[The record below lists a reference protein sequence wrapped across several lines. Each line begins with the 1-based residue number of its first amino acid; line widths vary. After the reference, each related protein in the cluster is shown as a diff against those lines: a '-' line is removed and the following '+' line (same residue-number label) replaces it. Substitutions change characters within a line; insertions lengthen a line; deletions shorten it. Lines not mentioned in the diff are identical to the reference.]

1 MRDQVRSPQ
10 PARAERGEETRQR
23 LLQAAIDVFGRQG
36 FEAGTRAL
44 TKRAGVNLAAIP
56 YHFGSKQGLYL
67 AAAEH
72 IALQIRSRIGPTLER
87 ARIELAAESRDGGAR
102 PVDAAAARRL
112 LLDILE
118 AFARM
123 LVQEE
128 SASWARFIMRE
139 QMEPS
144 AAFERLYNGFIH
156 PTFGTIAALIA
167 RITGQGPDDEAV
179 RLQVPQLI
187 GQVLIFR
194 AARAT
199 VLRELGWSRI
209 GEREFAA
216 IRSLI
221 QASVDALGDQT
232 AAGAAP

>member
-1 MRDQVRSPQ
+1 MGDHQVSPQ
-10 PARAERGEETRQR
+10 PVRAERGEETRQR
-23 LLQAAIDVFGRQG
+23 LLQAAIEVFGRQG

-56 YHFGSKQGLYL
+56 YHFGSKQGLYV

-72 IALQIRSRIGPTLER
+72 IAAQIRARIGPALER
-87 ARIELAAESRDGGAR
+87 ARHELEDQGGA
-102 PVDAAAARRL
+102 PLDAARARVL
-112 LLDILE
+112 LRHLLE

-123 LVQEE
+123 LVQAE
-128 SASWARFIMRE
+128 SASWARFIIRE

-144 AAFERLYNGFIH
+144 EAFERLYGGLIQ
-156 PTFGTIAALIA
+156 PTFGTIAALVG
-167 RITGQGPDDEAV
+167 RITGGDPEDEAV
-179 RLQVPQLI
+179 RLQVPKLI

-199 VLRELGWSRI
+199 VLRGLGWSGI

-216 IRSLI
+216 ISGLI
-221 QASVDALGDQT
+221 QTSIDALD
-232 AAGAAP
+232 AGTLDGASS

>member
-1 MRDQVRSPQ
+1 MDDQEVSSR

-23 LLQAAIDVFGRQG
+23 LLQAAIEVFGRQG

-44 TKRAGVNLAAIP
+44 SQRAGVNLAAIP
-56 YHFGSKQGLYL
+56 YHFGSKQGLYV

-72 IALQIRSRIGPTLER
+72 IAVQIRSRIGPALER
-87 ARIELAAESRDGGAR
+87 ARHELEDQGGA
-102 PVDAAAARRL
+102 PLDAARARVL
-112 LLDILE
+112 LRDVLE

-123 LVQEE
+123 LVQAE
-128 SASWARFIMRE
+128 SASWARFIIRE

-144 AAFERLYNGFIH
+144 EAFERLYSGLIH
-156 PTFGTIAALIA
+156 PTFGTIAALVG
-167 RITGQGPDDEAV
+167 RITGRDPKDEEV
-179 RLQVPQLI
+179 RLQVPKLI

-199 VLRELGWSRI
+199 VLRGLGWSGI

-216 IRSLI
+216 IRGLI
-221 QASVDALGDQT
+221 QASIDALD
-232 AAGAAP
+232 AGRADGAGP